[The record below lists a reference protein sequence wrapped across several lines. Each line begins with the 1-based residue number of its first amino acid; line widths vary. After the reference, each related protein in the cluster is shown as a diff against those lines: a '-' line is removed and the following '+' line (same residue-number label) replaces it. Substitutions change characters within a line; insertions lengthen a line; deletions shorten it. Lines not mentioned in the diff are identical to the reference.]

1 MNKEPNKGKLFII
14 SGPSGV
20 GKGTIV
26 EEVAKRPSNNLYWA
40 KSYTT
45 RPERDSDKSEG
56 HYIFIDE
63 KKFKQLEKERE
74 ILESNFF
81 NGNWYGSS
89 KSEIDQGI
97 SSGKNVLKEIEVNGA
112 MNLKKLLPGAILIF
126 IKSDLKDIENRLI
139 HRGQNTDIEIEERLN
154 TCKKELTFE
163 KEYDYAVINPEGHPE
178 KAIEEVEKII
188 RQPNGSPKMH

>member
-1 MNKEPNKGKLFII
+1 MNRGKVFII

-26 EEVAKRPSNNLYWA
+26 EAVIKKPSNNLYWA

-63 KKFKQLEKERE
+63 QKFKQLEKAGE

-81 NGNWYGSS
+81 NGNWYGTS
-89 KSEIDQGI
+89 KSEIDTAI
-97 SSGKNVLKEIEVNGA
+97 SNGKNVLKEIEVNGA
-112 MNLKKLLPGAILIF
+112 MNLKKLLPKAILIF
-126 IKSDLKDIENRLI
+126 IKAPIADIRKRLI
-139 HRGQNTDIEIEERLN
+139 SRGQNTELEIEERLN
-154 TCKKELTFE
+154 TCKKELAFE
-163 KEYDYAVINPEGHPE
+163 KEYDYCITNPEGQPE
-178 KAIEEVEKII
+178 KAIGEIDEII
-188 RQPNGSPKMH
+188 SEGMGV